1 MREIERRL
9 IKLEAASGH
18 KARALVI
25 FVSLVPRDPAS
36 PGTATVGD
44 RVWRQRPDELDEET
58 FLARVAAEARQTR
71 PGNEVLLAFLD

>member
-9 IKLEAASGH
+9 AKLEAARGH

-25 FVSLVPRDPAS
+25 FVSLVPGEPAS
-36 PGTATVGD
+36 PVTATVGD
-44 RVWRQRPDELDEET
+44 RVWRRRPGELEEET

-71 PGNEVLLAFLD
+71 TGRGAVVALLD